1 MSVNGTHIRCAPVQE
16 NDMTSLK
23 IFGAALVLSAFVA
36 APASAWEAVS
46 EPGAYAFYHPNAD
59 VLNAGPSPASSNAMA
74 SMRSDAV
81 ASTHMSM
88 RPGRGNSAAGIK
100 RY

>member
-1 MSVNGTHIRCAPVQE
+1 
-16 NDMTSLK
+16 MTSLK
-23 IFGAALVLSAFVA
+23 IVGAALVLSAFAA

-59 VLNAGPSPASSNAMA
+59 VLNVGPSPASSNAMA
-74 SMRSDAV
+74 SMLRSDSV

-88 RPGRGNSAAGIK
+88 RPRRGNAGIK